1 MSAIGLAALLIG
13 GAIWVFLVL
22 PARALRE
29 ETSKLGTMSQQWR
42 LEHRASDSERWRQ
55 S

>member
-13 GAIWVFLVL
+13 GAVWLVLVL
-22 PARALRE
+22 PGRALRGDKAE
-29 ETSKLGTMSQQWR
+29 LGTMSQQWR
-42 LEHRASDSERWRQ
+42 LEQRASDSERWRQ